1 MERDSNEWLWPLT
14 GVLFAVLLIISVIV
28 QGEPKGADKPA
39 NEVAQWYIDNK
50 GSIEFSAFLGTVAA
64 LPLIFFG
71 AYLRKVLQGAGS
83 TLAVLPLIGLTIV
96 GIGGAID
103 NMLLFATAERAK
115 DIPAESVRTIQ
126 VIWDN
131 DFLPF
136 FLGIMVFLWS
146 VGIAVLRTG
155 VLPKWLG
162 WVAIIGGVISLAGP
176 IGFIGALIAAL
187 WVIVAS
193 IMLSLQARRPASARP
208 ATTA

>member
-28 QGEPKGADKPA
+28 QGSPKGADKPA

-146 VGIAVLRTG
+146 VGIAVLRSG

-193 IMLSLQARRPASARP
+193 IMLSLQARGPASARP